1 MTTFLLIMH
10 GLFAVAL
17 LGALTHQAA
26 SLFPRRAAA
35 QAVFVERYARVDGA
49 RFTLAIA
56 LLYFV
61 VFVLGSVIYPAYRVD
76 VRIPFEELGL
86 FWAVGLFELKEHA
99 GGIGLGI
106 LPLYVVVWRRQAGDL
121 LLTNRRMITALL
133 AAVVWFDFVVG
144 HVLNNIRGLG

>member
-1 MTTFLLIMH
+1 M
-10 GLFAVAL
+10 
-17 LGALTHQAA
+17 
-26 SLFPRRAAA
+26 
-35 QAVFVERYARVDGA
+35 FVERYARVDGA

-106 LPLYVVVWRRQAGDL
+106 LPLYFVVWRRQAGDL